1 MYGGLEGAVDAKA
14 IPLAGLDGTGGER
27 RNKWLDLLTSDGV
40 SPRSGGV
47 RRIAYALAYH
57 ANNKTFILWPG
68 ITLLADRQ
76 AMGENTVRHAF
87 RWLVE
92 NGWLIVIDKGGG
104 RGHPKKYVLSIPPWA
119 LEE

>member
-1 MYGGLEGAVDAKA
+1 MVGVDAV
-14 IPLAGLDGTGGER
+14 PLTTLGGTGGVL
-27 RNKWLDLLTSDGV
+27 RNQWLSALTDTDV
-40 SPRSGGV
+40 APRTGGV
-47 RRIAYALAYH
+47 RRISYAVAYH
-57 ANNKTFILWPG
+57 ANKTFVVWPG

-87 RWLVE
+87 KWLVE

-104 RGHPKKYVLSIPPWA
+104 RGHPKKYLLSIPPWA